1 MTSSIDSGM
10 GTVADTYLV
19 DTSVFLRWFIDQDG
33 YEHAREIQQDFIEGS
48 VALETV
54 DFARVEVAGVLRKKG
69 LLSKRLSRE
78 EFAAAVRVIDDL
90 GVVVHAITVDRLEQA
105 ADLSAR
111 KRLGMYD
118 ALFAQLAIERRIPL
132 LTADAKLCAALT
144 DVDTE
149 LLRGSVDLRA

>member
-1 MTSSIDSGM
+1 M
-10 GTVADTYLV
+10 ADTYLV

-33 YEHAREIQQDFIEGS
+33 YEHAREIQQSFIEGS

-54 DFARVEVAGVLRKKG
+54 DFARIEVAGVLRKKG
-69 LLSKRLSRE
+69 LLPKRLSRA

-90 GVVVHAITVDRLEQA
+90 GVVIHAITADRLEQA

-132 LTADAKLCAALT
+132 LTADAKLRTALT
-144 DVDTE
+144 PDVETE
-149 LLRGSVDLRA
+149 LLRASADPRG